1 MTITRRVKV
10 DTLKIYDRRENE
22 FDDHVAG
29 ADEY

>member
-22 FDDHVAG
+22 FDDHAG
-29 ADEY
+29 GGFL